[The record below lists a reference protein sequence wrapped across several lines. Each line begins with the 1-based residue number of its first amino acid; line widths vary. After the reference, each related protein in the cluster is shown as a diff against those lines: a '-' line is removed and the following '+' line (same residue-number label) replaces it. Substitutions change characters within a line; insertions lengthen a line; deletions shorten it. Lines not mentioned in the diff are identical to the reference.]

1 MGAGVDPARVDAVL
15 ASEEYLDEVYADIEQ
30 AQAYGA
36 TGVPFFV
43 IDKKYGVS
51 GAQPAETF
59 RQVLDR
65 AWSDAHPTLE
75 VVGAGDACGPD
86 GCPV

>member
-1 MGAGVDPARVDAVL
+1 M
-15 ASEEYLDEVYADIEQ
+15 YADIEQ

-36 TGVPFFV
+36 SGVPFFV
-43 IDKKYGVS
+43 IDRKYGVS

-65 AWSDAHPTLE
+65 AWADSHPALE
-75 VVGAGDACGPD
+75 VVGGGDACGPD
-86 GCPV
+86 GCDGLSPLRGLSPGRRTRGPR